1 MKVIKRDGKQE
12 EFNEVNIRK
21 AIKAANNSVDKEK
34 QISDEKVEKVLNF
47 VLKNIFKNRRS
58 YYENCFCRQSKQR

>member
-21 AIKAANNSVDKEK
+21 AIKAANNSVDKKK
-34 QISDEKVEKVLNF
+34 QI
-47 VLKNIFKNRRS
+47 
-58 YYENCFCRQSKQR
+58 

>member
-47 VLKNIFKNRRS
+47 VLKNISSEEKVEIERIQDLV
-58 YYENCFCRQSKQR
+58 EDG